1 MTISVALEHGYS
13 LALAIGAIFFFIDM
27 IGPKLHTVLMKID
40 HDVVDL
46 LEKMENELEYQE
58 KKQHRTP

>member
-27 IGPKLHTVLMKID
+27 IGSKLHTVLMKID

>member
-1 MTISVALEHGYS
+1 MTISVVIEHGYS
-13 LALAIGAIFFFIDM
+13 LALAIGPIFFFIDM
-27 IGPKLHTVLMKID
+27 IGSKLYVVLTKID

>member
-1 MTISVALEHGYS
+1 
-13 LALAIGAIFFFIDM
+13 
-27 IGPKLHTVLMKID
+27 MKID

-46 LEKMENELEYQE
+46 LEKIKNELEYQE